1 MAERVLDVEGLR
13 AGYGRKEVVFGVDL
27 HVEAGEIVT
36 LMGHN
41 GAGKSTTLRTVL
53 GTLPAR
59 GGRISLDGADVTS
72 ASSKQN
78 VARGMALV
86 PSERF
91 VFPDLSVHD
100 NLMLGLGALRDKD
113 ERRRRIDEVHELF
126 PLLAEREAQLA
137 GTMSGGQQRM
147 LSLGVLLS
155 TNPKLLMLDEPSL
168 GLAPT
173 IVEQIFGVVRRLAD
187 EQGLAVLLVEQ
198 NVPASLSITDRV
210 YGIRNGRIFLD
221 ESVDEMRARDT
232 YWDLF

>member
-126 PLLAEREAQLA
+126 PILAEREAQLA

-147 LSLGVLLS
+147 LS

>member
-126 PLLAEREAQLA
+126 PILAEREAQLA